1 MQDVFEGRSTQ
12 IPYVQVSVK
21 AHPNTDGFKDDFH
34 CALTI
39 NGININGSIHGAPK
53 IVIEKSLSDISDKSK
68 HILYTLMT
76 LLLLTCRTGITFPIS
91 TII

>member
-76 LLLLTCRTGITFPIS
+76 LHVIVNL
-91 TII
+91 

>member
-21 AHPNTDGFKDDFH
+21 AHPDTDGFKDDFH

-68 HILYTLMT
+68 HIYTCTLMT
-76 LLLLTCRTGITFPIS
+76 LLL
-91 TII
+91 